1 MKTTLENLPL
11 VIRENRLKELAINI
25 VKYQN
30 FKTSA
35 FINKIDSAGY
45 TKTSLVSLISY
56 CIIYI
61 QTGRKN
67 NKVTSSVYK
76 YIDDAIKQCIQ
87 PLTPSER
94 DQRWNRK
101 KSNKKKEVVTPV
113 QKVLQNI
120 NDKAIEDKKYQIAVQ
135 VDDNIKLQDDLKHA
149 EGFLDGLRF
158 CGKVNVKI
166 VRVKIEEVNEQ
177 SQ

>member
-11 VIRENRLKELAINI
+11 AIRENRLKNLAINI

-45 TKTSLVSLISY
+45 TKASLASLICY

-61 QTGRKN
+61 QTGRKSN
-67 NKVTSSVYK
+67 RVVSSVYK

-94 DQRWNRK
+94 DRRWNK
-101 KSNKKKEVVTPV
+101 KKPNKKKEIVTPV
-113 QKVLQNI
+113 QKVLQHI

-135 VDDNIKLQDDLKHA
+135 VDDSIKLQDDLKHA
-149 EGFLDGLRF
+149 EGFLNGLRF

-166 VRVKIEEVNEQ
+166 VKVRIEEINEE
-177 SQ
+177 

>member
-11 VIRENRLKELAINI
+11 VVRQNRLKELAINI

-30 FKTSA
+30 FKTNA

-45 TKTSLVSLISY
+45 TKTSLASLICY

-67 NKVTSSVYK
+67 NKVVSSIYK
-76 YIDDAIKQCIQ
+76 YIDDAINQHIQ

-94 DQRWNRK
+94 DRRW
-101 KSNKKKEVVTPV
+101 NKKKSSKKKEIVTPV
-113 QKVLQNI
+113 QKVLQHI

-135 VDDNIKLQDDLKHA
+135 TDDSIKLQDDLKRA
-149 EGFLDGLRF
+149 EGFLDGLKF
-158 CGKVNVKI
+158 CGRVNAKI
-166 VRVKIEEVNEQ
+166 VRVRIEEFDEE
-177 SQ
+177 

>member
-1 MKTTLENLPL
+1 MKTALENLPL
-11 VIRENRLKELAINI
+11 AIRENRLRNLAINI

-35 FINKIDSAGY
+35 IVNKIDSAGY
-45 TKTSLVSLISY
+45 TKASLEALICY
-56 CIIYI
+56 CIVYI

-67 NKVTSSVYK
+67 NRVASSVYK

-87 PLTPSER
+87 PLTPSEQDR
-94 DQRWNRK
+94 RWNRK
-101 KSNKKKEVVTPV
+101 KSNKKKEIVTPV
-113 QKVLQNI
+113 QKVLQHI

-149 EGFLDGLRF
+149 KGFLDGLRF
-158 CGKVNVKI
+158 CGKVNAKI
-166 VRVKIEEVNEQ
+166 VRVRIEEANEE
-177 SQ
+177 

>member
-1 MKTTLENLPL
+1 MNMKTTLENLPF
-11 VIRENRLKELAINI
+11 VVRQNRLKELAINI
-25 VKYQN
+25 VKYQK
-30 FKTSA
+30 FRTGA
-35 FINKIDSAGY
+35 FINKIDDAGY
-45 TKTSLVSLISY
+45 TKTSLASLISY

-61 QTGRKN
+61 QTGKKN
-67 NKVTSSVYK
+67 NKVSGFMYK
-76 YIDDAIKQCIQ
+76 YIDDAINQHIQ

-94 DQRWNRK
+94 DRRWNRK
-101 KSNKKKEVVTPV
+101 KSSKKGEIVTPV
-113 QKVLQNI
+113 QKVLQHI

-166 VRVKIEEVNEQ
+166 VRVRIEEVNEE
-177 SQ
+177 